1 VRAVWPALRGR
12 WQAWWDA
19 RHPRSDRLL
28 LTQRNVYI
36 LPTGAGWLFAV
47 LLLTLLLAS
56 INYQLN
62 LGYLLTFVLAG
73 IGLSS
78 MHSTHANLRG
88 LQLQAQAGEPVFAG
102 EVASLRL
109 TLTAP
114 PPAAGR
120 RGWPGR
126 RAARPR
132 HGIGL
137 RLSPSGTHSGL
148 AARGSEGWT
157 WADLSAGGSGSVQ
170 LAQLLPQR
178 GWQGCGS
185 VALETRFPFG
195 LFRAWA
201 VWHPAA
207 RWLAWPAPES
217 PVPPLPWQE
226 ARPGEQ
232 DSIGSS
238 PVQAADEPLGLR
250 AWRRGDPMSQVH
262 WKRSAQA
269 LAGEGGLVSRETGGR
284 PPDGLQ
290 LDWSALT
297 GLDAER
303 RLARLTAWVLAAEQA
318 GVPYALQLPGQRLEP
333 GLGPGQRREA
343 LQRLACWGQPGQP
356 GEAAP

>member
-1 VRAVWPALRGR
+1 MAVWPALRRR
-12 WQAWWDA
+12 WQTWWDT

-62 LGYLLTFVLAG
+62 LGYLLTFALAG

-88 LQLQAQAGEPVFAG
+88 LQLLAQAGEPVFVG
-102 EVASLRL
+102 EAASLRI
-109 TLTAP
+109 TLSEAAP
-114 PPAAGR
+114 SAR
-120 RGWPGR
+120 SRWSVR
-126 RAARPR
+126 RARRPR

-137 RLSPSGTHSGL
+137 RLSPSGTHSGF
-148 AARGSEGWT
+148 ATRGSEGWT
-157 WADLSAGGSGSVQ
+157 WADLSAGGEGRVL
-170 LAQLLPQR
+170 LAQVLPRR

-201 VWHPAA
+201 VWHPAG
-207 RWLAWPAPES
+207 RWLAWPAPEA
-217 PVPPLPWQE
+217 PVPPLPWQ
-226 ARPGEQ
+226 AAHPGEQ
-232 DSIGSS
+232 ANVGNS
-238 PVQAADEPLGLR
+238 PALAADEPLGLR

-269 LAGEGGLVSRETGGR
+269 LAGDGSLVSRETGGH
-284 PPDGLQ
+284 PPDDLQ

-318 GVPYALQLPGQRLEP
+318 GVPYTLHLPGSRLEA

-343 LQRLACWGQPGQP
+343 LQRLACWGQPGETSP
-356 GEAAP
+356 